1 MTNKELKELENNLW
15 ASANSLRATGGIK
28 SADYAVPVL
37 GIIFLRFADNKYSLY
52 ENEINEAYL
61 KNKGTRAQEAIE
73 KIAIKKCGFYLA
85 EKSRYDYLLNL
96 PNSVSLAKAIKEAME
111 DIEKYQDEKF
121 QDILPKD
128 AYFDIEKNG
137 SDILPELF
145 KSFSNIPANAS
156 GDVFGKI
163 YEYFLGN
170 FALSEGQKGGEFFT
184 PTSVVRFI
192 VESIEPYS
200 GKIYDPA
207 CGSGGMF
214 VQSANFLEETKHE
227 KNDIYVCGAENEAS
241 TVKLAKMNLLVNNL
255 KGEIKKANSYE
266 ENPYDSFGRFDFVM
280 ANPPFNVKG
289 VKEATVKND
298 ARFTTYGLPKNKG
311 KKDDKI
317 TDANYLWI
325 SLFAT
330 SLNDTGRAGFVMPN
344 SASDARNSEYEIRKN
359 IVDSGI
365 VDCMVAIPS
374 NMFYTVTL
382 PATLWFFDKSKVKT
396 PRKDKILFIDA
407 RNVYRQIDRAHR
419 EWSEENVQ
427 NLSTITRLYHGETN
441 RYLELI
447 SKYITNFKDSIVG
460 VDELFESYK
469 NDFDTLLNSLKTYEE
484 STASKRDKKQIEIL
498 SESKLLE
505 KLASLKQIEKLNLP
519 LLNDIETFDTNIKEN
534 EAQKNFTTNA
544 STIVEKY
551 DDMIKEF
558 NDDFHLLIDIF
569 KQSDKTLKLKANPQ
583 WSKQNL
589 SRADKNLEE
598 SFTSLKGKIEAIK
611 YWYENITWLQDK
623 FPNATYEDIEG
634 LCKVASKEEY
644 VTEHDY
650 SLNAGRYVGVALEND
665 NLSQKEF
672 KVLMKEKHSELL
684 RLNQEASELENA
696 ISSNMNLL
704 IGKI

>member
-121 QDILPKD
+121 QDILPKG

-634 LCKVASKEEY
+634 LCKVASKEKY

>member
-634 LCKVASKEEY
+634 LCKVASKEKY